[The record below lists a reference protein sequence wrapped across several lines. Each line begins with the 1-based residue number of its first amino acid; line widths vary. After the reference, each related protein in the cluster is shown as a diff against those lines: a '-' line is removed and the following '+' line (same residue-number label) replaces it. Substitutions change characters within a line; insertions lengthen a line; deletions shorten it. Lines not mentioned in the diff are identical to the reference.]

1 MGNNCGCVEKEGEN
15 EVVVGQPGKMNKAVD
30 SLGKDGIQLRSS
42 ESLEDLKK
50 YDSIRKSLES
60 QKNNFEET
68 DKDVLKL

>member
-1 MGNNCGCVEKEGEN
+1 
-15 EVVVGQPGKMNKAVD
+15 MNKAVD

-42 ESLEDLKK
+42 DASIEDLKK